1 LFKHCEFTY
10 SPNHTFP

>member
-1 LFKHCEFTY
+1 MFKHCEFTY